1 MPGGDGTGPMGMGP
15 MTGGGR
21 GLCVMPLS
29 GVRPRPFG
37 RRFLGRGG
45 GRGFRN
51 QYNATGLPFWAR
63 GGDETEMLKGEASFL
78 KEELNA
84 IQERLD
90 VLEKP
95 QGPKE

>member
-21 GLCVMPLS
+21 GFCVMHVS
-29 GVRPRPFG
+29 GVRPRPIG

-45 GRGFRN
+45 
-51 QYNATGLPFWAR
+51 
-63 GGDETEMLKGEASFL
+63 DETAMLKEEASFL
-78 KEELNA
+78 KEELSA

-90 VLEKP
+90 VLEKS